1 MDFIR
6 IRGARVHNLKNIDLD
21 LPRNRM
27 IVVTGVS
34 GSGKSSLAFDTLFA
48 EGQRRYVESLS
59 AYARQFL
66 GLMKKPEADLI
77 EGLSPAIAINQK
89 ALAANPRSTV
99 GTVTEIYDYL
109 RLLYARAGTPYC
121 PNCHIVLESR
131 SPQEI
136 IQAILESFSGR
147 MIMVLSPVV
156 RGRKGDYH
164 TLLQSLYR
172 EGFSRV
178 RVDGAVMRLSAEA
191 KPLSRYKIHHI
202 DIVVD
207 RFKVEAGERLRLA
220 EAVEI
225 ALKKGEGLV
234 RVAPLDEGDAP
245 AVTGEVLYSEKF
257 ACPQCNF
264 SYGEIS
270 PRLFS
275 FNSPYGAC
283 PRCSGLGVVFT
294 LVESAL
300 YDPHR
305 SLLEGAITPIR
316 RGLLDHYYF
325 QAVRSLLENAN
336 ISVHTPFGELPR
348 SLLQKIFYGSNGKVE
363 EMRWRTRDGRVQS
376 FKSEWKGIVNALERR
391 YTRAKG
397 EWLRSEIE
405 QMMREQ
411 VCPDCN
417 GLRLKPEALS
427 IKIDNYHIAELSSWT
442 ARRIREFLN
451 SRAWSA
457 RLAPV
462 VTPIL
467 KEVNTRLDFLEKVG
481 LNYLTLNREAG
492 TLAGG
497 EAQRIRLATQIG
509 TMLTGVMY
517 VLDEPTIG
525 LHPRDN
531 RRLIE
536 ILHALRDLGN
546 TLIIVEHDEETIR
559 SADFVV
565 DLGPGAGELG
575 GQIVATG
582 SPEDI
587 ASCPT
592 SLTGQY
598 LSGAR
603 RIPLPTSRRT
613 TQKDRALEIIG
624 ARKHNLKDVS
634 VRIPAGLFVCVTGVS
649 GSGKSTLVVD
659 VLYEG
664 IKALR
669 NGYALPKEIAD
680 SIRGADLFERVI
692 MVDQSPIGRTPRSNP
707 VTYTGVFDEIRRLF
721 ASTEEARLRGY
732 KPGRFSFNVKGGR
745 CEACSGA
752 GSVLVEMHFLPDV
765 YVPCDV
771 CAGCRYNRETL
782 QITYRGKNIAE
793 VLEMT
798 VDQALEFF
806 SAQPRIVRVL
816 QTLADVGLGYI
827 RLGQSA
833 TTLSGGEAQRIK
845 LAAELYAGG
854 TANLYLLDEPT
865 TGLHFA
871 DVEKLLN
878 VLDRLVDRGNTVVVI
893 EHNLDVIARADYI
906 IDLGPEGGEDGGEIV
921 AIGTP
926 EEIAGI
932 SPRPQPVSSVSSG
945 RSKVRMQGS
954 RSVRKSPTP
963 YPAASSAFAVASV
976 AEPEQV
982 VHSRSRQALP
992 ANDEEEGSQE
1002 RRLSHT
1008 AASLRAYLLS
1018 RRQ

>member
-1 MDFIR
+1 MESIR

-21 LPRNRM
+21 LPRNKM

-66 GLMKKPEADLI
+66 GLMKKPDADLI
-77 EGLSPAIAINQK
+77 DGLSPAIAINQK

-109 RLLYARAGTPYC
+109 RLLYARAGTPFC
-121 PNCHIVLESR
+121 PNCDIPLDSK

-136 IQAILESFSGR
+136 IQAILEKFAGE
-147 MIMVLSPVV
+147 IVMVLSPVV

-172 EGFSRV
+172 DGFSRV
-178 RVDGAVMRLSAEA
+178 RVDGAVIRLSPGI

-207 RFKVEAGERLRLA
+207 RFGVKDSDRLRLA

-234 RVAPLDEGDAP
+234 RVVPVDDRREPVA
-245 AVTGEVLYSEKF
+245 THEVLYSERF
-257 ACPQCNF
+257 ACARCNF
-264 SYGEIS
+264 SYDEVS

-283 PRCSGLGVVFT
+283 PRCSGLGIVYT
-294 LVESAL
+294 LLESEL
-300 YDPHR
+300 YDPGR
-305 SLLEGAITPIR
+305 SLIEGAVTPIR

-336 ISVHTPFGELPR
+336 ISVHTPFGEFPR
-348 SLLQKIFYGSNGKVE
+348 HLLQKILYGSNGKIE

-391 YTRAKG
+391 YARAKG
-397 EWLRSEIE
+397 EWLRAGME

-411 VCPDCN
+411 MCPECN
-417 GLRLKPEALS
+417 GLRLKPQALS
-427 IKIDNYHIAELSSWT
+427 VKIDRAHIAELSGWT

-451 SRAWSA
+451 ARRWTA
-457 RLAPV
+457 RLQPV

-467 KEVNTRLDFLEKVG
+467 KEVNTRLEFLEKVG
-481 LNYLTLNREAG
+481 LNYLTMDRQAG

-559 SADFVV
+559 SADYVV
-565 DLGPGAGELG
+565 DLGPGAGEQG
-575 GQIVATG
+575 GNVVAVGT
-582 SPEDI
+582 PADI
-587 ASCPT
+587 AARPD
-592 SLTGQY
+592 SLTGKY
-598 LSGAR
+598 LAGSL
-603 RIPLPTSRRT
+603 RIPVPSHRRT
-613 TQKDRALEIIG
+613 PQGRKSLEIMR
-624 ARKHNLKDVS
+624 ARKHNLKEVTL
-634 VRIPAGLFVCVTGVS
+634 RIPAGIFTCLTGVS
-649 GSGKSTLVVD
+649 GSGKSTLLENVI
-659 VLYEG
+659 YEG
-664 IKALR
+664 LHELR
-669 NGYALPKEIAD
+669 NGFPLPKEIAD
-680 SIRGADLFERVI
+680 GIKGSDLFERVI
-692 MVDQSPIGRTPRSNP
+692 MVDQAPIGRTPRSNP
-707 VTYTGVFDEIRRLF
+707 VTYTGVFDDIRRLF

-745 CEACSGA
+745 CEACAGA

-771 CAGCRYNRETL
+771 CAASRYNRETL
-782 QITYRGKNIAE
+782 EITYRGKSIAE

-798 VDQALEFF
+798 VDQALGFF
-806 SAQPRIVRVL
+806 SAQPRILRVL
-816 QTLADVGLGYI
+816 QTVVDVGLGYI

-845 LAAELYAGG
+845 LASELHAGG
-854 TANLYLLDEPT
+854 TSNLYLLDEPT

-871 DVEKLLN
+871 DVGKLLA

-906 IDLGPEGGEDGGEIV
+906 IDLGPEGGEDGGEI
-921 AIGTP
+921 ITEGTP
-926 EEIAGI
+926 ESIAGLG
-932 SPRPQPVSSVSSG
+932 PRATTTDSGSARGTRRLSAGSLRSGTRRDRCRGPAPASVL
-945 RSKVRMQGS
+945 
-954 RSVRKSPTP
+954 
-963 YPAASSAFAVASV
+963 ASV
-976 AEPEQV
+976 ADPTGDYSSAKPSAHDDGEDTGSAP
-982 VHSRSRQALP
+982 LP
-992 ANDEEEGSQE
+992 Q
-1002 RRLSHT
+1002 SHT
-1008 AASLRAYLLS
+1008 AATLRAYLLS
-1018 RRQ
+1018 RSG